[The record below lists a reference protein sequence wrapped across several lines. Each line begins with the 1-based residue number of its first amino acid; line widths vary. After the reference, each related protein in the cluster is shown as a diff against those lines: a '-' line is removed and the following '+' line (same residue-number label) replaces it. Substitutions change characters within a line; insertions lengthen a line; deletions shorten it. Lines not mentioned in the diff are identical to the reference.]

1 MRTADGSSDEGDLAR
16 ILDPADSDIEVAFGV
31 AVSGVAGVGV
41 GVGVG
46 VGAGGGVLFG
56 IIEERG
62 GSCGVKQGLS
72 LSIDTV

>member
-1 MRTADGSSDEGDLAR
+1 MRTADGSSDEDDPAR
-16 ILDPADSDIEVAFGV
+16 IFDPADPDIEVAFGV
-31 AVSGVAGVGV
+31 AVSGGAGVVVGV
-41 GVGVG
+41 GVGV
-46 VGAGGGVLFG
+46 GGGVLFG

>member
-1 MRTADGSSDEGDLAR
+1 MRTADGSSDEDDPAR
-16 ILDPADSDIEVAFGV
+16 IFDPADPDIEVAFGV
-31 AVSGVAGVGV
+31 AVSGGAGVVVGV

-46 VGAGGGVLFG
+46 VGGGVLFG